1 MIQGETKNH
10 FMMVH
15 DSSEVTLLYPSLL
28 FGFEGS
34 GLRGVDGIATFVP
47 QSPAVRGSIPMFE
60 GHRLRAMSCFCGR
73 TDVLTALGR

>member
-1 MIQGETKNH
+1 
-10 FMMVH
+10 MVH
-15 DSSEVTLLYPSLL
+15 DSSEVTLLHPSLL

-34 GLRGVDGIATFVP
+34 GLRGMDGIATFVP

-60 GHRLRAMSCFCGR
+60 GHGLRAMSCFCGS